1 MGVSSTVK
9 LSVSKTEL
17 GGSNPS
23 APARVLRRKEKARS
37 VMGVETKKMANSIA
51 TASGDFGDR
60 IKSWPE
66 RIKAFYSDV
75 RTEMKKVTSPSRK
88 EVQGTTTVVII
99 TVFLF
104 AFYFWLVDLAI
115 SNSLERMLHYFSRR

>member
-1 MGVSSTVK
+1 MASS
-9 LSVSKTEL
+9 LANA
-17 GGSNPS
+17 GGD
-23 APARVLRRKEKARS
+23 L
-37 VMGVETKKMANSIA
+37 
-51 TASGDFGDR
+51 GDR

-66 RIKAFYSDV
+66 RIKSFYSDV

-104 AFYFWLVDLAI
+104 AFFFWIVDLGI
-115 SNSLERMLHYFSRR
+115 SNTLERALHYLSRH